1 MSKRRR
7 RPEVPLSVD
16 EIKFAD
22 AYLDLANEEA
32 HMSAY
37 MKFVASDS
45 AEERFKLVMSVIQR
59 AQLPEHEEALG
70 LLGAG
75 PMEDLM
81 SDWFLDRLKDY
92 LPFSQELRHCLSSV
106 RMEVEPEALQQRI
119 LRMRGVH

>member
-7 RPEVPLSVD
+7 GSEVPLSAD
-16 EIKFAD
+16 EIRFAD

-32 HMSAY
+32 HLSAWK
-37 MKFVASDS
+37 KFIASDN
-45 AEERFKLVMSVIQR
+45 AEERFKLVMSVVQR

-70 LLGAG
+70 LLGAD

-92 LPFSQELRHCLSSV
+92 LPFSQELRYCLSNV
-106 RMEVEPEALQQRI
+106 RMEFEPEPLLQR
-119 LRMRGVH
+119 LLHMRGVH